1 MLNNN
6 IKYTDVNIGDEI
18 ICIDNSGSEKLII
31 DKKYIVLDIETNLNW
46 ITTICEDGD
55 KCQPEGNPA
64 YEIALFG
71 PSHVVKSWNIDYLKL
86 YKLDHSK

>member
-55 KCQPEGNPA
+55 KQQYSLSRFITISQHREKQLNKIG
-64 YEIALFG
+64 I
-71 PSHVVKSWNIDYLKL
+71 
-86 YKLDHSK
+86 

>member
-46 ITTICEDGD
+46 ITTICEDGG
-55 KCQPEGNPA
+55 KQQ
-64 YEIALFG
+64 YSLSRFITIAQ
-71 PSHVVKSWNIDYLKL
+71 HREKQLK
-86 YKLDHSK
+86 KIGI

>member
-55 KCQPEGNPA
+55 KQQYSLSRFITISQHREQQLNKIG
-64 YEIALFG
+64 I
-71 PSHVVKSWNIDYLKL
+71 
-86 YKLDHSK
+86 

>member
-55 KCQPEGNPA
+55 KQQYSLSRFITISQHRE
-64 YEIALFG
+64 
-71 PSHVVKSWNIDYLKL
+71 KQLK
-86 YKLDHSK
+86 KIGI